1 LVAPNDAAGE
11 WAQAAWRIGVDVAGP
26 AADDVDRRARFP
38 HETVDALKAQGFLLL
53 PTQKVY

>member
-1 LVAPNDAAGE
+1 MAPNDAAGE